1 MAIPTKFD
9 GQLAE
14 IENAA
19 SCVLIKLRTLHH
31 SGGGDRD
38 ISGLR
43 KLLQAYVDQVM
54 ALARNGDR

>member
-14 IENAA
+14 IEDAA

-31 SGGGDRD
+31 SGKADRD
-38 ISGLR
+38 IAGLR
-43 KLLQAYVDQVM
+43 DLLQ
-54 ALARNGDR
+54 N